1 MNLDIQ
7 TILVVLLANV
17 WATAIALPLL
27 MGWRVS
33 NAARLFQGGMVVQGA
48 SWAVFLIAPRVH
60 DRALTSISL
69 GLLALSFA
77 MLWSALQLWLGP
89 RPGRR
94 LMWAT
99 VAAIPVVYAATYTN
113 YPLRVGTSNALFAVQ
128 MVLICVALAT
138 PAPHIGRRWRGL
150 VLACFAA
157 LTVVTLWRGV
167 LGAFFTEAYPFYRAT
182 HPVNVAAVF
191 LNHVALSLCTLGLLA
206 AWREEAERE
215 LRRQAHTD
223 GLTGLLNRQAFLE
236 RAQAALA
243 HATRY
248 DEPLTLLMLDIDHF
262 KRINDT
268 LGHAA
273 GDLALQTL
281 AKGLR
286 SCTRGGDLYCRYGG
300 EEFCVLLSRAQV
312 TDAKRFDERLRACL
326 AIQAREVGV
335 ESLDYSAGVALR
347 LPGDQTMDDLLV
359 RADAALYQAKAEG
372 RGRLVHSPATIEQQ
386 ELKFHA
392 AAEPLAA
399 QR

>member
-17 WATAIALPLL
+17 LATAIALPLL

-33 NAARLFQGGMVVQGA
+33 RAARLFQGGMVVQGL
-48 SWAVFLIAPRVH
+48 SWAVFLIAPRVN
-60 DRALTSISL
+60 DRALTALSL

-77 MLWSALQLWLGP
+77 MLWSALQEWLGP
-89 RPGRR
+89 RPGKR
-94 LMWAT
+94 LMWAL
-99 VAAIPVVYAATYTN
+99 VAAMPLVYAWAFPH
-113 YPLRVGTSNALFAVQ
+113 YPVRVGISNAMFALQ
-128 MVLICVALAT
+128 MVLICVALAW

-150 VLACFAA
+150 VLASFVA
-157 LTVVTLWRGV
+157 LTIVTLWRGV

-215 LRRQAHTD
+215 LRRQAQTD

-236 RAQAALA
+236 RAQVALA

-248 DEPLTLLMLDIDHF
+248 DEPLSLLMLDIDHF
-262 KRINDT
+262 KRINDRH
-268 LGHAA
+268 GHAA

-286 SCTRGGDLYCRYGG
+286 SCTRAGDLYCRYGG
-300 EEFCVLLSRAQV
+300 EEFCVLLSRAEGP
-312 TDAKRFDERLRACL
+312 DAMRFDERLRASL
-326 AIQAREVGV
+326 IAHAQEAAAEP
-335 ESLDYSAGVALR
+335 LDYSAGVAAR
-347 LPGDQTMDDLLV
+347 LPSDQNMDDLLV
-359 RADAALYQAKAEG
+359 RADAALYQAKADG
-372 RGRLVHSPATIEQQ
+372 RGRLVESPAAAEQQ

-392 AAEPLAA
+392 MA
-399 QR
+399 